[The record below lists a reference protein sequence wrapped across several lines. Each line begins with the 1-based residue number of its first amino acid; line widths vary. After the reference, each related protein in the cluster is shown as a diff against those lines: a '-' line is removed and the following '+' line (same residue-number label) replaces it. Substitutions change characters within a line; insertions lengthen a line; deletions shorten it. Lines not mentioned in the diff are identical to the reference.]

1 MNISYCP
8 PIIDANSLVNLKD
21 EVRAFNPLA
30 GNMWLGIHDEPENTI
45 ERYIQDSFD
54 FYLKDNYNYSGI
66 PMGAPVGFEWWFHI
80 FEDNDRAVGFHSDH
94 DEVMRME
101 DDGMMRYPFCS
112 TITYLTNHISP
123 TIITNTMTG
132 GYVKELL
139 NFPPTEVVF
148 SSPEEGK
155 FVTFDPRYIHGVLPD
170 RNEGR
175 ITLMYNVWHYHP
187 KGLHRIGCKRL
198 PLPSRFYK
206 EQVKRPVQWLG
217 KTGTCRADVID
228 LRFNFKYPVGA
239 NEGDC
244 WSVTQ

>member
-1 MNISYCP
+1 MNVSYCP
-8 PIIDANSLVNLKD
+8 PIIDANSLVNLK
-21 EVRAFNPLA
+21 EEIRAFNPLA
-30 GNMWLGIHDEPENTI
+30 GNMWVGIHDEPENTI

-132 GYVKELL
+132 GYVKSYLTSL
-139 NFPPTEVVF
+139 QLKWYSHHQKKV
-148 SSPEEGK
+148 S
-155 FVTFDPRYIHGVLPD
+155 L
-170 RNEGR
+170 
-175 ITLMYNVWHYHP
+175 
-187 KGLHRIGCKRL
+187 
-198 PLPSRFYK
+198 
-206 EQVKRPVQWLG
+206 
-217 KTGTCRADVID
+217 
-228 LRFNFKYPVGA
+228 
-239 NEGDC
+239 
-244 WSVTQ
+244 